1 MKIHTCPMIMLSNEE
16 YTSAITTLNTGN
28 ALIQEI
34 KKKFPKNDISTI
46 YIEGRSLEEI
56 RNALAILDFLRYDEA
71 DVYVEGEQTGDIL
84 TL

>member
-1 MKIHTCPMIMLSNEE
+1 MKIHTNPMIMLSNEE

-28 ALIQEI
+28 ALV
-34 KKKFPKNDISTI
+34 KKVKETFPKNDISTI

-56 RNALAILDFLRYDEA
+56 RNALAVLDFLRYDEA
-71 DVYVEGEQTGDIL
+71 DVCVDNKQTGDIL